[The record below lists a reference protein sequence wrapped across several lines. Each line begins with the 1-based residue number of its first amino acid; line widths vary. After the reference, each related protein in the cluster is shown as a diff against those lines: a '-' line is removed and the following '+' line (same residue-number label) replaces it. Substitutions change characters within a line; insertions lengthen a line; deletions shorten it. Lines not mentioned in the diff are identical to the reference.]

1 MNPTLA
7 STSMLGKRSLRH
19 LLAGLAFCLA
29 CGVHA
34 KAADTAQ
41 TSLPAPTAST
51 GTTDTTTTP
60 ADPLATYKAV
70 DLKALVSSSRTEVP
84 GQRVIFVP
92 SPVKFQAKL
101 AALPAPQKTEYLKKA
116 LGMMGAGHNIQV
128 SQRIGLDYGG
138 EKALVAYIDDTA
150 AAQLTRDGKVGQALD
165 FYAYH
170 VYNHS
175 RGPAL
180 VVVAIGR

>member
-1 MNPTLA
+1 MSPNLSA
-7 STSMLGKRSLRH
+7 RTSRPLRH
-19 LLAGLAFCLA
+19 LLAGLALCLTFGA
-29 CGVHA
+29 HA
-34 KAADTAQ
+34 KAADTPE
-41 TSLPAPTAST
+41 PAPAQA
-51 GTTDTTTTP
+51 DAAAAP
-60 ADPLATYKAV
+60 ADPLAAYKTV
-70 DLKALVSSSRTEVP
+70 DLKTLVGSSRTEVP

-92 SPVKFQAKL
+92 SPVRFLARL

-116 LGMMGAGHNIQV
+116 LGMMGAGNKIQV

-150 AAQLTRDGKVGQALD
+150 AAQLTKDGKVGQSLD

>member
-1 MNPTLA
+1 MNPNL
-7 STSMLGKRSLRH
+7 STRTSRPLRH
-19 LLAGLAFCLA
+19 LLAGLALCLTFGA
-29 CGVHA
+29 HA
-34 KAADTAQ
+34 KAADTPEPASAQ
-41 TSLPAPTAST
+41 AA
-51 GTTDTTTTP
+51 

-70 DLKALVSSSRTEVP
+70 DLKTLVGSSRTDVP

-116 LGMMGAGHNIQV
+116 LGMMGAGKSIQGN
-128 SQRIGLDYGG
+128 QRIGLDYGG

-150 AAQLTRDGKVGQALD
+150 AAQLTKDGKVGQSLD

>member
-1 MNPTLA
+1 MKPNETTRTL
-7 STSMLGKRSLRH
+7 RR
-19 LLAGLAFCLA
+19 LLAGLALCLA
-29 CGVHA
+29 WNAHA
-34 KAADTAQ
+34 KAADTAR
-41 TSLPAPTAST
+41 PAPPPPAAAEAAS
-51 GTTDTTTTP
+51 
-60 ADPLATYKAV
+60 ADPLAAYKAV
-70 DLKALVSSSRTEVP
+70 DLKTLVGSSRTEVP

-92 SPVKFQAKL
+92 TPVRFQARL
-101 AALPAPQKTEYLKKA
+101 AALPAPQKTDYLKKA

-138 EKALVAYIDDTA
+138 DKALVAYIDDVA
-150 AAQLTRDGKVGQALD
+150 AAQLAKDGKVGQAMD

>member
-1 MNPTLA
+1 MKP
-7 STSMLGKRSLRH
+7 SLTCHPIHAGRPSRH
-19 LLAGLAFCLA
+19 LLAVLALCLL
-29 CGVHA
+29 CGAHA
-34 KAADTAQ
+34 QADYSVET
-41 TSLPAPTAST
+41 TPTAGG
-51 GTTDTTTTP
+51 GTNTAAAP
-60 ADPLATYKAV
+60 ADPLATYRAV
-70 DLKALVSSSRTEVP
+70 DLKTLVGNSRTEVP

-92 SPVKFQAKL
+92 SPVRFQAKL

-138 EKALVAYIDDTA
+138 EKALVAYIDDSA
-150 AAQLTRDGKVGQALD
+150 AAQLTKDGKVGQSFD

>member
-1 MNPTLA
+1 MNTPMTPNDTA
-7 STSMLGKRSLRH
+7 RPLRK
-19 LLAGLAFCLA
+19 LLAGLALCLA
-29 CGVHA
+29 CGAHA
-34 KAADTAQ
+34 KAEHSVQ
-41 TSLPAPTAST
+41 
-51 GTTDTTTTP
+51 TTP
-60 ADPLATYKAV
+60 DTPAAAPATDATAAQADPLAVYKAV
-70 DLKALVSSSRTEVP
+70 DLKTLIGNSRTGVP

-138 EKALVAYIDDTA
+138 DKALVAYIDDTA
-150 AAQLTRDGKVGQALD
+150 AARLSKDGKVGEALD

-180 VVVAIGR
+180 VIVAIGR